1 MDSEIISSFSN
12 DDLNDDELSLLTAL
26 LDNKNAET
34 VFKLLESELERQKL
48 QLRLDEDQKFV
59 DGNFDVENS
68 LYDANDIKQAILKL
82 KDSHFFS
89 FFFSD

>member
-1 MDSEIISSFSN
+1 MWIQKFALIYN

-68 LYDANDIKQAILKL
+68 LYDANDIKQYLSLKIHTSSL
-82 KDSHFFS
+82 FL
-89 FFFSD
+89 

>member
-1 MDSEIISSFSN
+1 MMTKC
-12 DDLNDDELSLLTAL
+12 LLTAL

-82 KDSHFFS
+82 KDSHFF
-89 FFFSD
+89 FFS